1 MGMIQGKV
9 AIVTGAGLGL
19 GRVIAV
25 RLARE
30 GAKVTAVTDRN
41 VEGLAETKR
50 MIEKEG
56 GTVTTLKVDVSKEED
71 TKRMAEETISKY
83 GAIDA
88 LINNAAMFAGLKRQS
103 FMDVPVE
110 EWDRL
115 MAVNVKGPWLCTRA
129 VVPQMKKQGKGR
141 IINIGSNVAFMSHFG
156 FPHYLTSKAAIIGLT
171 RALAGELGPLGIT
184 VNNLGPGTI
193 MTEARRIYTSEERAQ
208 EVADK
213 MQLIKRPPLPED
225 MTGMVVYLVSDE
237 SSMLTGQT
245 ILIDGGMV
253 LH

>member
-1 MGMIQGKV
+1 
-9 AIVTGAGLGL
+9 
-19 GRVIAV
+19 
-25 RLARE
+25 
-30 GAKVTAVTDRN
+30 
-41 VEGLAETKR
+41 
-50 MIEKEG
+50 
-56 GTVTTLKVDVSKEED
+56 
-71 TKRMAEETISKY
+71 
-83 GAIDA
+83 
-88 LINNAAMFAGLKRQS
+88 
-103 FMDVPVE
+103 
-110 EWDRL
+110 
-115 MAVNVKGPWLCTRA
+115 VKGPWLCTRA

-193 MTEARRIYTSEERAQ
+193 MTEARRVYTSEERAK

-225 MTGMVVYLVSDE
+225 ITGMVVYLVSDE